1 MFALPAASR
10 PRGRRAADVGGA
22 ERPPRVNTRR
32 AVVVGDVIDD
42 IIVVPRGPIR
52 TDTDTAA
59 SITRHPGGSAC
70 NTAAWLGWLGAGV
83 DLVGRVGAGDAER
96 HARALR
102 ESGVTP
108 HLTEDAT
115 LPTGTIVIVVDGET
129 RTMLT
134 DRGANATLSVNAVTD
149 ALLTHAGV
157 LHLTG
162 YSLFDAFTLDDL
174 RTLVARARAAGVL
187 VTFDPGSTGF
197 IADYGVESFRG
208 ALEGIDILLPNLDEG
223 RLLSGEHEREAVAA
237 ALVAYCPAV
246 VVTGGSSS
254 VLVARRGEQ
263 SVEVTVDARAAVDPT
278 GAGDAFTA
286 GLVVALLTGA
296 DLVAAAH
303 AGVRAAGIAVTQPG
317 GRPVVVA

>member
-1 MFALPAASR
+1 M
-10 PRGRRAADVGGA
+10 DGA
-22 ERPPRVNTRR
+22 ERPSRVSMRR

-70 NTAAWLGWLGAGV
+70 NTAAWLGWLGSSV
-83 DLVGRVGAGDAER
+83 DLVGRVGAGDADR

-102 ESGVTP
+102 ASGVTP

-197 IADYGVESFRG
+197 IADYGVESFRE

-223 RLLSGEHEREAVAA
+223 RLLSGENEREAVAA

-246 VVTGGSSS
+246 VITGGSSS

-278 GAGDAFTA
+278 GAGDAFTS
-286 GLVVALLTGA
+286 GLVAALLKGD

-303 AGVRAAGIAVTQPG
+303 SGVRAAGIAVTQPG
-317 GRPVVVA
+317 GRPDTSR